1 MNGPKTLIDFM
12 EMYKTEEDCRQA
24 LFHHKWPEG
33 FVCPRCGHGQ
43 AYAHKKRLLYE
54 CASCGHQTSLTA
66 GTVLHKTRVDLKK
79 WFLAIYLMSQTKKT
93 ISAAELSRQLGIAPQ
108 TAWTMRRKIT
118 EAMARREGDMIT
130 GVVEMDESLVGGVS
144 KGKRGRGAAG
154 KTPVAVMAG
163 VSPGGGLIRVHMQA
177 LGGVSGLSLEG
188 AAQDHIAPGADIV
201 TDGLLAYRDLPSL
214 GYRHRFE
221 VIGSSRVDAATTL
234 PWVHVT
240 ISNFK
245 RWVLDMFHGVSS
257 KHLQS
262 YLDEFCYR
270 LNRRKQRTDLFR
282 RLLNR
287 CVLFTGPV
295 TYAQL
300 VVS

>member
-12 EMYKTEEDCRQA
+12 EMYKTEEDCRRA

-33 FVCPRCGHGQ
+33 FACPRCGHGR
-43 AYAHKKRLLYE
+43 AYAHKKRLLFE
-54 CASCGHQTSLTA
+54 CVACGHQASLTA
-66 GTVLHKTRVDLKK
+66 GTVLHKTRVQLKK

-118 EAMARREGDMIT
+118 EAMARREGDMIS

-154 KTPVAVMAG
+154 KTPVAVMAS
-163 VSPGGGLIRVHMQA
+163 VSPGGGLGRVHMQA
-177 LGGVSGLSLEG
+177 MGGVSGLSLEG
-188 AAQDHIAPGADIV
+188 AAQDYIAPGADIV
-201 TDGLLAYRDLPSL
+201 TDGLYAYRDLPGI

-221 VIGSSRVDAATTL
+221 VLGSSGGAAASL

-245 RWVLDMFHGVSS
+245 RWVLDIFHGVSS

-270 LNRRKQRTDLFR
+270 LNRRRRRTDLFR

-300 VVS
+300 TIS

>member
-1 MNGPKTLIDFM
+1 MNGPKTLIEFM

-24 LFHHKWPEG
+24 LFHHKWPDG
-33 FVCPRCGHGQ
+33 FVCPRCGFRR
-43 AYAHKKRLLYE
+43 AYALKSRLLFE
-54 CASCGHQTSLTA
+54 CAGCGHQASLTA
-66 GTVLHKTRVDLKK
+66 GTVLHKTRVGLKK

-108 TAWTMRRKIT
+108 TAWTMRRKIA
-118 EAMARREGDMIT
+118 EAMARREGELMIY
-130 GVVEMDESLVGGVS
+130 GVVEMDESFVGGKS
-144 KGKRGRGAAG
+144 KGIRGRGAGG

-163 VSPGGGLIRVHMQA
+163 VSGAGGLTLAHLQA
-177 LGGVSGLSLEG
+177 MGGVNGLSLEG
-188 AAQDHIAPGADIV
+188 AAQEFVAPGTDII
-201 TDGLLAYRDLPSL
+201 TDGLHAYRDLPSL
-214 GYRHRFE
+214 GYGHRYQVLE
-221 VIGSSRVDAATTL
+221 SPEDAAALL

-245 RWVLDMFHGVSS
+245 RWVLDIFHGVSS

-270 LNRRKQRTDLFR
+270 LNRRRRRTDLFR

-300 VVS
+300 TIS

>member
-1 MNGPKTLIDFM
+1 MRLKAACFRVRGL
-12 EMYKTEEDCRQA
+12 
-24 LFHHKWPEG
+24 WPPG
-33 FVCPRCGHGQ
+33 L
-43 AYAHKKRLLYE
+43 ADRLN
-54 CASCGHQTSLTA
+54 
-66 GTVLHKTRVDLKK
+66 TVLHKTRVGLKK

-108 TAWTMRRKIT
+108 TAWTMRRKIA
-118 EAMARREGDMIT
+118 EAMARREGELMIY
-130 GVVEMDESLVGGVS
+130 GVVEMDESFVGGKS
-144 KGKRGRGAAG
+144 KGNPRPRRRRQNPRGRHGWGQRGWRPHPGPFAG
-154 KTPVAVMAG
+154 HGRGKRPFAG
-163 VSPGGGLIRVHMQA
+163 GGGSGVRSPGT
-177 LGGVSGLSLEG
+177 
-188 AAQDHIAPGADIV
+188 DII
-201 TDGLLAYRDLPSL
+201 TDGLHAYRDLPSL
-214 GYRHRFE
+214 GYGHRYQVLE
-221 VIGSSRVDAATTL
+221 SPEDAAALL

-245 RWVLDMFHGVSS
+245 RWVLDIFHGVSS

-270 LNRRKQRTDLFR
+270 LNRRRRRTDLFR

-300 VVS
+300 TIS

>member
-1 MNGPKTLIDFM
+1 MNGPKTLIEFM
-12 EMYKTEEDCRQA
+12 EMYNTEEDCQRA
-24 LFHHKWPEG
+24 LYNHKWPDG
-33 FVCPRCGHGQ
+33 FRCPRCGHDN
-43 AYAHKKRLLYE
+43 AYAHRKRQLFE
-54 CASCGHQTSLTA
+54 CKACGHQTSLTA
-66 GTVLHKTRVDLKK
+66 DTVLHKTRVDLKK
-79 WFLAIYLMSQTKKT
+79 WFLAIFLLSQTKKT

-118 EAMARREGDMIT
+118 EAMARREGELMIT
-130 GVVEMDESLVGGVS
+130 GTCEMDESFMGGTR
-144 KGKRGRGAAG
+144 KGIRGRGAKG

-163 VSPGGGLIRVHMQA
+163 VNESGALGMVHMQA
-177 LGGVSGLSLEG
+177 IGRVGSLSLEG
-188 AAQDHIAPGADIV
+188 AAQEAVTPGTDII
-201 TDGLLAYRDLPSL
+201 TDGLHAYRGLASL
-214 GYRHRFE
+214 DYGHRHQVLE
-221 VIGSSRVDAATTL
+221 SPEDAVAVL
-234 PWVHVT
+234 PWMHVT

-245 RWVLDMFHGVSS
+245 RWVLDIFHGVSP

-270 LNRRKQRTDLFR
+270 LNRRRSRTDLFR

-287 CVLFTGPV
+287 CVLYTGPV